1 MYFCLGIKCW
11 VSGYPGVGQGKYS
24 CKMLWLSANSGHLGQ
39 SGGLNLWTN
48 ITLRWR
54 ICGRCKYI
62 LSHFSSSKDKGCR
75 PLCDKVD
82 WEVWISWS
90 TFPLYFKS
98 ICDLILISD
107 VRPPSQSPGG
117 AKSISSLFSEIYNL
131 QMAVNTPG
139 KHTDTNI
146 QQTQT
151 GSQDAPVWS
160 RDHVPFSVMSPLQRI
175 ISRGPFIMSLAIL
188 INFCNQPN

>member
-24 CKMLWLSANSGHLGQ
+24 CKMLWLSANSGHLRQ

-82 WEVWISWS
+82 WEEWISWS

-139 KHTDTNI
+139 KHTDTNTTNTNWVPGCSGVVSWPSSI
-146 QQTQT
+146 L
-151 GSQDAPVWS
+151 GDVSSPEIYLS
-160 RDHVPFSVMSPLQRI
+160 RTIYHVF
-175 ISRGPFIMSLAIL
+175 G
-188 INFCNQPN
+188 NFD